1 MAASDNLF
9 HHAQDSNYIELP
21 FRVHIGLPSFPIP
34 QWFADLLGRPEAT
47 FQITKYMVLELVAA
61 VLVLLV
67 FIPLARR
74 AQRETAPKGRFWN
87 FFETLVVFVRE
98 QVAWQAIGKRD
109 GDRFV
114 PFLLT
119 AFLFILFCNLLGM
132 IPFAGS
138 ATASISVTAALALC
152 TFVTVVASG
161 MRKLGPWGFWKA
173 QVPHMELPKVM
184 ALILVPLIF
193 VLEVVGLLIRHSVLS
208 VRLFANLF
216 AGHTVLAAILLVS
229 IVDLAEVGSS
239 LALAVAPLSILG
251 VVALSLLELFI
262 AFLQAYIFTF
272 LSALFIGMAIHPH

>member
-9 HHAQDSNYIELP
+9 HHAQDSDQFELIWGATVP
-21 FRVHIGLPSFPIP
+21 LPSFSIP
-34 QWFADLLGRPEAT
+34 QWLADLLGRPEAT

-61 VLVLLV
+61 ALLLLV

-74 AQRETAPKGRFWN
+74 AQRETVPKGRFWN

-98 QVAWQAIGKRD
+98 QVVWQAIGKHD

-152 TFVTVVASG
+152 TFVTVLASG
-161 MRKLGPWGFWKA
+161 MQKLGPWGFWKA

-229 IVDLAEVGSS
+229 VVDLATQGSS
-239 LALAVAPLSILG
+239 LALAVAPLSVLS